1 MINKERDS
9 IIEANEDEEKKS
21 EWLKTAKQQFM
32 LDSQEI
38 LNTQI
43 STAEASWQS
52 VWDLLL
58 VLNKEFWLEIDE
70 KQKSEYEKMD
80 FKTLTNS
87 LDRRLVEYFTETR
100 EKYDQALLFNIL
112 RDVNLQVIDKLRVA
126 HIDDMQYLK
135 DKVGFMGYAQMDPLI
150 VYKQES
156 FEKFELLQQNIKA
169 DTTTKLMR
177 IDYRAVAEQQEMQNQ
192 LFEMVQDNPEL
203 MEKLKQASKQFWWKV
218 PVQISKKDGKVVIQA
233 WNKAIAQ
240 ASSDP
245 RKMIFEDEDWVEVFD
260 ADDIGKAWPSEW
272 VILPT
277 RKKVRPNDPCPCGSG
292 KKYKKCHGA
301 EENK

>member
-1 MINKERDS
+1 
-9 IIEANEDEEKKS
+9 
-21 EWLKTAKQQFM
+21 
-32 LDSQEI
+32 
-38 LNTQI
+38 
-43 STAEASWQS
+43 
-52 VWDLLL
+52 
-58 VLNKEFWLEIDE
+58 
-70 KQKSEYEKMD
+70 MD
-80 FKTLTNS
+80 FKTLANS

-100 EKYDQALLFNIL
+100 EKYDQNLLFNIL
-112 RDVNLQVIDKLRVA
+112 RDINLQVIDKLRVA

-169 DTTTKLMR
+169 DVTTRLMR
-177 IDYRAVAEQQEMQNQ
+177 IDYRAVAEQQETQNL

-203 MEKLKQASKQFWWKV
+203 MDKLKQASKQFGWRV

-233 WNKAIAQ
+233 WNKKAPIQ
-240 ASSDP
+240 ANDP

-260 ADDIGKAWPSEW
+260 ADDIGKSSPSEW
-272 VILPT
+272 VVLPT

-292 KKYKKCHGA
+292 KKYKKCHWA
-301 EENK
+301 DEEK

>member
-1 MINKERDS
+1 
-9 IIEANEDEEKKS
+9 
-21 EWLKTAKQQFM
+21 M
-32 LDSQEI
+32 LDAQEI

-43 STAEASWQS
+43 STAEATWQS
-52 VWDLLL
+52 TSDLLL
-58 VLNKEFWLEIDE
+58 VLNREFGLEIDE
-70 KQKSEYEKMD
+70 KQKKEYEQMD
-80 FKTLTNS
+80 FKTLANS

-100 EKYDQALLFNIL
+100 EKYDQNLLFNIL
-112 RDVNLQVIDKLRVA
+112 RDVNLQVIDKLWVA

-169 DTTTKLMR
+169 DVTTKLMR
-177 IDYRAVAEQQEMQNQ
+177 IDYRRIAEEQEIQNQ

-203 MEKLKQASKQFWWKV
+203 MEKLKQASKQFWWRI
-218 PVQISKKDGKVVIQA
+218 PVQISKKDGKVVIQT
-233 WNKAIAQ
+233 WNKASTQ
-240 ASSDP
+240 APQTSNDP

-260 ADDIGKAWPSEW
+260 ADDIGKNTPSEW
-272 VILPT
+272 VVLPT

-292 KKYKKCHGA
+292 KKYKKCHWA
-301 EENK
+301 DEEK